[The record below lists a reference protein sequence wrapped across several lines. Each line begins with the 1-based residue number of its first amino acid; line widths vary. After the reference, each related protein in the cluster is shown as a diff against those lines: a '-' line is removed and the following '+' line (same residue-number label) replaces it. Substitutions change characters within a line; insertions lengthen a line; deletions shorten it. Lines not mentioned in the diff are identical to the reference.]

1 MIKTDFDD
9 QLMSFNRKVTSNK
22 TKYLDFLE
30 KLDSLTTKHNFFLS
44 RMHFTSNDG
53 SQSTFFI
60 YQPTLNDTL
69 KLNKIKVLITFLA
82 RNQREYLI
90 LLKP

>member
-30 KLDSLTTKHNFFLS
+30 KLDTLTTKHNFFLS

-53 SQSTFFI
+53 SQSTFV
-60 YQPTLNDTL
+60 YHPPLDTL
-69 KLNKIKVLITFLA
+69 ELKK
-82 RNQREYLI
+82 RQRH
-90 LLKP
+90 

>member
-30 KLDSLTTKHNFFLS
+30 KLDSLTTKQFFLKQNAF
-44 RMHFTSNDG
+44 H
-53 SQSTFFI
+53 
-60 YQPTLNDTL
+60 
-69 KLNKIKVLITFLA
+69 K
-82 RNQREYLI
+82 
-90 LLKP
+90 

>member
-30 KLDSLTTKHNFFLS
+30 KLDTLTTKHNFFLS

-53 SQSTFFI
+53 SQSTFV
-60 YQPTLNDTL
+60 YHPTLDTL
-69 KLNKIKVLITFLA
+69 ELKK
-82 RNQREYLI
+82 RQRH
-90 LLKP
+90 